1 MAGEQHSDH
10 SRPLVNYN
18 MDDGP
23 PSHEADVR
31 DGHPSTPSP
40 EPQNNGDVSHAHNL
54 GAETFRPIPV
64 PVEGDAVMIAM
75 VNALNQAGSMLHQ
88 QHERIMALEAERQE
102 ARPQPVS
109 RIQQR
114 PEPTKKRGRRS
125 PEPHASR
132 ARAHRDGGR
141 ARTSPRRGHSPDNN
155 ELSPLRSD
163 EEDLHCPLS
172 RAIMEAPLPK
182 GMEKPPNLA
191 VYDGTTDPDDHVDN
205 VNAMLDYRN
214 DITGHLK
221 CRLFSTTLRKG
232 AMAWY
237 KSLAPESITSWRVM
251 RSMFTRHFTASR
263 RHPKTEATLEAI
275 VQKKNETLRSYIER
289 FNQEA
294 VEVDTTEHMKKYLLE
309 RGLLPGSELSRAV
322 GIEPPRTLNE
332 LLHKAQA
339 YIRYE
344 EKQVAHN
351 ARSGRNAGE
360 TEHSKREDTSI
371 SRRNGDRRREER
383 PRELR
388 EGRGPAGRYSEYT
401 LLTAPRERIL
411 AECINSEFKQGRVRF
426 PKPSAPKPHTDKSK
440 YCRFHRSHGHVTED
454 CVHLKDAIEILIQEG
469 HLKQYTRKNE
479 APRHDEPEKKRP
491 RENTPPDNS
500 PYQVALCVSRPEDFC
515 LPEPLPEGKITA
527 LSPWEDFPT
536 TLVISGGG
544 TNGESAALS
553 VKRKFDELLLTA
565 PEQKA
570 TLTKYRGKSNPI
582 SFFLE
587 ELPGGSPNSAIPL
600 LIRAKM
606 ARFDVRRILVDEGSS
621 VDIMYV
627 HLFKTLK
634 LDKTNLAPYVGSD
647 LQGFNGATT
656 RPWGYVELLVTFGE
670 QETAREVK
678 IQFLVVDCPSLY
690 NCIFGR
696 PTLAEL
702 TAVPSTVHLKM
713 KYYTKLGRVVT
724 IHGDI
729 EAARR
734 CYDAAVKGQAVV
746 STKSNCNNKK
756 LKTEDPARGVNAID
770 LDCRIGLDET
780 EEGRFPK
787 ERSLEH
793 PVRPI
798 PDGEFELIPLGDDP
812 ERTVKIGKGL
822 PEETREELVACL
834 KENSDLFAWNA
845 AEMPGLDPE
854 IACHKLA
861 VDRAAKPIAQRRRKQ
876 SPEKAEAAERAVKDL
891 LEANF
896 ISEAQYTTWL
906 SNVVLV
912 KKNNGKWR
920 MCVDYTDLNRA
931 CPKDAFPLP
940 NIDSLVD
947 NSAGFKLLSFMDAYS
962 GYNQIPMSPADK
974 KHTAFMTPTGN
985 YYYNV
990 MPFGLKNAGATYQ
1003 RMMNKVFK
1011 DEIGDML
1018 EVYMDDMIV
1027 KSHEEITHARHL
1039 TKVFEQARQC
1049 KMRFNPEKCTFGVRA
1064 GKFLG
1069 FYLTERGIEA
1079 NPDKCRAFSEFP
1091 TPKTKKSIQ
1100 SLNGVLASLSR
1111 FIAKSAQHALPF
1123 FRLLRKEATFD
1134 WTDECEQALLHL
1146 KKVLSQPPVLSRP
1159 SEKETLYLYLSVATE
1174 AVSAVLI
1181 RETDEGQKPIYFTS
1195 KALQGPE
1202 LRYQQIEKVAL
1213 ALINAARRLRYY
1225 FLAHT
1230 IKVRT
1235 DQPIKQ
1241 LLGRPDMAGR
1251 MLKWSLEL
1259 SEFDI
1264 QYESRKALKAQALA
1278 DFVAEMTHCPT
1289 PAESAHKWTI
1299 FVDGA
1304 SSTSGSG
1311 AGIILENEEGILI
1324 EVSLALAFPTSN
1336 NQAEYEAFLA
1346 GLRLAEDLGAKEV
1359 KISTDS
1365 QLVASQVRGE
1375 YQTKNDNL
1383 LGYLSLVKEKLDRFE
1398 KWEVQHIPREHN
1410 TRADVLSKLASTR
1423 KKGGNKSVI
1432 QEILPRPSIDKLPP
1446 PLEVNAIGDAHCWM
1460 TPIYNYLTRDE
1471 LPADPK
1477 EATTVKRRACSYV
1490 LLEGKL
1496 YRRGFSIPLL
1506 KCVEEEKVPDILG
1519 EIHRGINA
1527 QHLGG
1532 RSLARKALRAGYYWP
1547 TMQNDSKEHVKRC
1560 DKCQRHADMH
1570 LAPPNDLKSLSSP
1583 WPFAWWGMDILGPF
1597 VTGSYQNKYLI
1608 VGVDYFTKW
1617 IEAEALAKI
1626 TAQNILRFFKRNI
1639 LARFGIPQALV
1650 TDNGTQ
1656 FTDGGFQDF
1665 IASLGTTQHFTSV
1678 EHPQTNGQA
1687 EAANRVILRGL
1698 KRRLGEA
1705 KRAWVEELHSVL
1717 WAYRTTPHSTTGET
1731 PFRLTY
1737 GTEAVI
1743 PVEIRTPTRRTEE
1756 PLDEE
1761 MNDETLRAE
1770 LDLVEEIR
1778 SEAALR
1784 ETTLK
1789 QKIALRHDAKVIK
1802 REFQVGTLV
1811 LRRNQKNPREG
1822 KLAANWEGPY
1832 RVRDKTSNGA
1842 YYLENLQGEQLA
1854 RPWNAEKLR
1863 QYYS

>member
-10 SRPLVNYN
+10 GRPLVNYN

-23 PSHEADVR
+23 PSHETDAR

-40 EPQNNGDVSHAHNL
+40 EPQNNGDASHAHNL
-54 GAETFRPIPV
+54 GAETFHPIPV

-114 PEPTKKRGRRS
+114 SEPTKKRGRRS
-125 PEPHASR
+125 PEPHVSR
-132 ARAHRDGGR
+132 ARARRDGGR
-141 ARTSPRRGHSPDNN
+141 AGTSPRRGHGPDNN

-191 VYDGTTDPDDHVDN
+191 VYDGTTDPDDH
-205 VNAMLDYRN
+205 
-214 DITGHLK
+214 
-221 CRLFSTTLRKG
+221 
-232 AMAWY
+232 
-237 KSLAPESITSWRVM
+237 
-251 RSMFTRHFTASR
+251 
-263 RHPKTEATLEAI
+263 
-275 VQKKNETLRSYIER
+275 
-289 FNQEA
+289 EA

-351 ARSGRNAGE
+351 ASSGRNAGE

-371 SRRNGDRRREER
+371 SRRNGDKRREER
-383 PRELR
+383 PREPR

-491 RENTPPDNS
+491 REDTPPDNS
-500 PYQVALCVSRPEDFC
+500 PYQVALCVSRPEDFF

-527 LSPWEDFPT
+527 LSPWENFPT

-553 VKRKFDELLLTA
+553 VK
-565 PEQKA
+565 P
-570 TLTKYRGKSNPI
+570 
-582 SFFLE
+582 
-587 ELPGGSPNSAIPL
+587 
-600 LIRAKM
+600 
-606 ARFDVRRILVDEGSS
+606 
-621 VDIMYV
+621 
-627 HLFKTLK
+627 
-634 LDKTNLAPYVGSD
+634 
-647 LQGFNGATT
+647 
-656 RPWGYVELLVTFGE
+656 
-670 QETAREVK
+670 
-678 IQFLVVDCPSLY
+678 
-690 NCIFGR
+690 
-696 PTLAEL
+696 
-702 TAVPSTVHLKM
+702 
-713 KYYTKLGRVVT
+713 
-724 IHGDI
+724 
-729 EAARR
+729 RR

-861 VDRAAKPIAQRRRKQ
+861 LDRAVKPIAQRRRKQ

-896 ISEAQYTTWL
+896 ISEA
-906 SNVVLV
+906 
-912 KKNNGKWR
+912 
-920 MCVDYTDLNRA
+920 
-931 CPKDAFPLP
+931 
-940 NIDSLVD
+940 
-947 NSAGFKLLSFMDAYS
+947 
-962 GYNQIPMSPADK
+962 
-974 KHTAFMTPTGN
+974 H
-985 YYYNV
+985 
-990 MPFGLKNAGATYQ
+990 
-1003 RMMNKVFK
+1003 
-1011 DEIGDML
+1011 
-1018 EVYMDDMIV
+1018 
-1027 KSHEEITHARHL
+1027 
-1039 TKVFEQARQC
+1039 
-1049 KMRFNPEKCTFGVRA
+1049 
-1064 GKFLG
+1064 
-1069 FYLTERGIEA
+1069 
-1079 NPDKCRAFSEFP
+1079 
-1091 TPKTKKSIQ
+1091 
-1100 SLNGVLASLSR
+1100 
-1111 FIAKSAQHALPF
+1111 
-1123 FRLLRKEATFD
+1123 
-1134 WTDECEQALLHL
+1134 
-1146 KKVLSQPPVLSRP
+1146 
-1159 SEKETLYLYLSVATE
+1159 
-1174 AVSAVLI
+1174 
-1181 RETDEGQKPIYFTS
+1181 
-1195 KALQGPE
+1195 
-1202 LRYQQIEKVAL
+1202 
-1213 ALINAARRLRYY
+1213 
-1225 FLAHT
+1225 
-1230 IKVRT
+1230 
-1235 DQPIKQ
+1235 
-1241 LLGRPDMAGR
+1241 
-1251 MLKWSLEL
+1251 
-1259 SEFDI
+1259 
-1264 QYESRKALKAQALA
+1264 
-1278 DFVAEMTHCPT
+1278 
-1289 PAESAHKWTI
+1289 
-1299 FVDGA
+1299 
-1304 SSTSGSG
+1304 
-1311 AGIILENEEGILI
+1311 
-1324 EVSLALAFPTSN
+1324 
-1336 NQAEYEAFLA
+1336 
-1346 GLRLAEDLGAKEV
+1346 
-1359 KISTDS
+1359 
-1365 QLVASQVRGE
+1365 
-1375 YQTKNDNL
+1375 
-1383 LGYLSLVKEKLDRFE
+1383 
-1398 KWEVQHIPREHN
+1398 
-1410 TRADVLSKLASTR
+1410 
-1423 KKGGNKSVI
+1423 
-1432 QEILPRPSIDKLPP
+1432 IDKLPP

-1547 TMQNDSKEHVKRC
+1547 TMQNDSKEHVKR
-1560 DKCQRHADMH
+1560 
-1570 LAPPNDLKSLSSP
+1570 
-1583 WPFAWWGMDILGPF
+1583 F
-1597 VTGSYQNKYLI
+1597 
-1608 VGVDYFTKW
+1608 
-1617 IEAEALAKI
+1617 
-1626 TAQNILRFFKRNI
+1626 
-1639 LARFGIPQALV
+1639 
-1650 TDNGTQ
+1650 
-1656 FTDGGFQDF
+1656 
-1665 IASLGTTQHFTSV
+1665 
-1678 EHPQTNGQA
+1678 
-1687 EAANRVILRGL
+1687 
-1698 KRRLGEA
+1698 
-1705 KRAWVEELHSVL
+1705 
-1717 WAYRTTPHSTTGET
+1717 
-1731 PFRLTY
+1731 
-1737 GTEAVI
+1737 I
-1743 PVEIRTPTRRTEE
+1743 PVEIRAPTRRTEE

-1802 REFQVGTLV
+1802 REFQVDTLV

>member
-40 EPQNNGDVSHAHNL
+40 EPQNNGDASHAHNL
-54 GAETFRPIPV
+54 GAETFHPIPV

-114 PEPTKKRGRRS
+114 SEPTKKRGRRS
-125 PEPHASR
+125 PEPHANR

-191 VYDGTTDPDDHVDN
+191 VYDGTTDPDDH
-205 VNAMLDYRN
+205 
-214 DITGHLK
+214 
-221 CRLFSTTLRKG
+221 
-232 AMAWY
+232 
-237 KSLAPESITSWRVM
+237 
-251 RSMFTRHFTASR
+251 
-263 RHPKTEATLEAI
+263 
-275 VQKKNETLRSYIER
+275 
-289 FNQEA
+289 EA

-411 AECINSEFKQGRVRF
+411 AECINSEFKQGRVR
-426 PKPSAPKPHTDKSK
+426 APEAVHEEERSSQTRRAREEETPGKHTPRQLSLSSGPLRVTTG
-440 YCRFHRSHGHVTED
+440 RF
-454 CVHLKDAIEILIQEG
+454 L
-469 HLKQYTRKNE
+469 
-479 APRHDEPEKKRP
+479 P
-491 RENTPPDNS
+491 
-500 PYQVALCVSRPEDFC
+500 
-515 LPEPLPEGKITA
+515 PEPLPEGKITA

-606 ARFDVRRILVDEGSS
+606 ARFD
-621 VDIMYV
+621 
-627 HLFKTLK
+627 
-634 LDKTNLAPYVGSD
+634 
-647 LQGFNGATT
+647 
-656 RPWGYVELLVTFGE
+656 
-670 QETAREVK
+670 
-678 IQFLVVDCPSLY
+678 
-690 NCIFGR
+690 
-696 PTLAEL
+696 
-702 TAVPSTVHLKM
+702 M

-770 LDCRIGLDET
+770 LDCRVGLDET

-812 ERTVKIGKGL
+812 ERTVKI
-822 PEETREELVACL
+822 
-834 KENSDLFAWNA
+834 
-845 AEMPGLDPE
+845 
-854 IACHKLA
+854 
-861 VDRAAKPIAQRRRKQ
+861 
-876 SPEKAEAAERAVKDL
+876 
-891 LEANF
+891 
-896 ISEAQYTTWL
+896 
-906 SNVVLV
+906 
-912 KKNNGKWR
+912 
-920 MCVDYTDLNRA
+920 
-931 CPKDAFPLP
+931 
-940 NIDSLVD
+940 
-947 NSAGFKLLSFMDAYS
+947 
-962 GYNQIPMSPADK
+962 
-974 KHTAFMTPTGN
+974 
-985 YYYNV
+985 
-990 MPFGLKNAGATYQ
+990 
-1003 RMMNKVFK
+1003 
-1011 DEIGDML
+1011 
-1018 EVYMDDMIV
+1018 
-1027 KSHEEITHARHL
+1027 
-1039 TKVFEQARQC
+1039 
-1049 KMRFNPEKCTFGVRA
+1049 
-1064 GKFLG
+1064 
-1069 FYLTERGIEA
+1069 
-1079 NPDKCRAFSEFP
+1079 
-1091 TPKTKKSIQ
+1091 
-1100 SLNGVLASLSR
+1100 
-1111 FIAKSAQHALPF
+1111 
-1123 FRLLRKEATFD
+1123 
-1134 WTDECEQALLHL
+1134 
-1146 KKVLSQPPVLSRP
+1146 
-1159 SEKETLYLYLSVATE
+1159 
-1174 AVSAVLI
+1174 
-1181 RETDEGQKPIYFTS
+1181 
-1195 KALQGPE
+1195 
-1202 LRYQQIEKVAL
+1202 
-1213 ALINAARRLRYY
+1213 
-1225 FLAHT
+1225 
-1230 IKVRT
+1230 
-1235 DQPIKQ
+1235 
-1241 LLGRPDMAGR
+1241 
-1251 MLKWSLEL
+1251 
-1259 SEFDI
+1259 
-1264 QYESRKALKAQALA
+1264 
-1278 DFVAEMTHCPT
+1278 
-1289 PAESAHKWTI
+1289 
-1299 FVDGA
+1299 
-1304 SSTSGSG
+1304 
-1311 AGIILENEEGILI
+1311 
-1324 EVSLALAFPTSN
+1324 
-1336 NQAEYEAFLA
+1336 
-1346 GLRLAEDLGAKEV
+1346 
-1359 KISTDS
+1359 
-1365 QLVASQVRGE
+1365 
-1375 YQTKNDNL
+1375 
-1383 LGYLSLVKEKLDRFE
+1383 
-1398 KWEVQHIPREHN
+1398 
-1410 TRADVLSKLASTR
+1410 
-1423 KKGGNKSVI
+1423 
-1432 QEILPRPSIDKLPP
+1432 
-1446 PLEVNAIGDAHCWM
+1446 
-1460 TPIYNYLTRDE
+1460 
-1471 LPADPK
+1471 
-1477 EATTVKRRACSYV
+1477 
-1490 LLEGKL
+1490 
-1496 YRRGFSIPLL
+1496 
-1506 KCVEEEKVPDILG
+1506 
-1519 EIHRGINA
+1519 
-1527 QHLGG
+1527 
-1532 RSLARKALRAGYYWP
+1532 
-1547 TMQNDSKEHVKRC
+1547 
-1560 DKCQRHADMH
+1560 
-1570 LAPPNDLKSLSSP
+1570 
-1583 WPFAWWGMDILGPF
+1583 
-1597 VTGSYQNKYLI
+1597 
-1608 VGVDYFTKW
+1608 
-1617 IEAEALAKI
+1617 
-1626 TAQNILRFFKRNI
+1626 
-1639 LARFGIPQALV
+1639 
-1650 TDNGTQ
+1650 
-1656 FTDGGFQDF
+1656 
-1665 IASLGTTQHFTSV
+1665 
-1678 EHPQTNGQA
+1678 
-1687 EAANRVILRGL
+1687 
-1698 KRRLGEA
+1698 
-1705 KRAWVEELHSVL
+1705 
-1717 WAYRTTPHSTTGET
+1717 
-1731 PFRLTY
+1731 
-1737 GTEAVI
+1737 VI

>member
-10 SRPLVNYN
+10 SRPLDNYN

-23 PSHEADVR
+23 PSHETGAR

-40 EPQNNGDVSHAHNL
+40 EPQNNGDASHAHNL
-54 GAETFRPIPV
+54 GAETFHPIPV
-64 PVEGDAVMIAM
+64 PVEGDAVMVAM

-114 PEPTKKRGRRS
+114 SEPTKKRGRRS
-125 PEPHASR
+125 PEPHVSR
-132 ARAHRDGGR
+132 ARARRDGGR
-141 ARTSPRRGHSPDNN
+141 AGTSPRRGHSPDNN

-371 SRRNGDRRREER
+371 SRRNGDKRREER

-491 RENTPPDNS
+491 REDAPPDNS
-500 PYQVALCVSRPEDFC
+500 PYQVALCVSRPEDFF

-527 LSPWEDFPT
+527 LSPWENFPA

-553 VKRKFDELLLTA
+553 VKCKFDELLLTA

-587 ELPGGSPNSAIPL
+587 ELPGGSPNSGIPL

-606 ARFDVRRILVDEGSS
+606 AQFDVRRILVDQGSS

-746 STKSNCNNKK
+746 STKSNCDNKK

-861 VDRAAKPIAQRRRKQ
+861 LDRAAKPIAQRRRKQ

-940 NIDSLVD
+940 NIDLLVD

-1039 TKVFEQARQC
+1039 AKVFEQARQC

-1213 ALINAARRLRYY
+1213 ALINTARRLRYY

-1289 PAESAHKWTI
+1289 PVESAHKWTI

-1324 EVSLALAFPTSN
+1324 E
-1336 NQAEYEAFLA
+1336 
-1346 GLRLAEDLGAKEV
+1346 
-1359 KISTDS
+1359 
-1365 QLVASQVRGE
+1365 
-1375 YQTKNDNL
+1375 
-1383 LGYLSLVKEKLDRFE
+1383 
-1398 KWEVQHIPREHN
+1398 
-1410 TRADVLSKLASTR
+1410 
-1423 KKGGNKSVI
+1423 
-1432 QEILPRPSIDKLPP
+1432 
-1446 PLEVNAIGDAHCWM
+1446 
-1460 TPIYNYLTRDE
+1460 
-1471 LPADPK
+1471 
-1477 EATTVKRRACSYV
+1477 
-1490 LLEGKL
+1490 
-1496 YRRGFSIPLL
+1496 
-1506 KCVEEEKVPDILG
+1506 
-1519 EIHRGINA
+1519 
-1527 QHLGG
+1527 
-1532 RSLARKALRAGYYWP
+1532 
-1547 TMQNDSKEHVKRC
+1547 
-1560 DKCQRHADMH
+1560 
-1570 LAPPNDLKSLSSP
+1570 
-1583 WPFAWWGMDILGPF
+1583 
-1597 VTGSYQNKYLI
+1597 
-1608 VGVDYFTKW
+1608 
-1617 IEAEALAKI
+1617 
-1626 TAQNILRFFKRNI
+1626 
-1639 LARFGIPQALV
+1639 ALV

-1665 IASLGTTQHFTSV
+1665 VASLGTTQHFTSV

-1705 KRAWVEELHSVL
+1705 KRAWVKELHSVL

>member
-40 EPQNNGDVSHAHNL
+40 EPQNNGDASHAHNL
-54 GAETFRPIPV
+54 GAETFHPIPV

-114 PEPTKKRGRRS
+114 SEPTKKRGRRS
-125 PEPHASR
+125 PEPYASR
-132 ARAHRDGGR
+132 ARARRDGGR

-191 VYDGTTDPDDHVDN
+191 VYDGTTDPDDH
-205 VNAMLDYRN
+205 
-214 DITGHLK
+214 
-221 CRLFSTTLRKG
+221 
-232 AMAWY
+232 
-237 KSLAPESITSWRVM
+237 
-251 RSMFTRHFTASR
+251 
-263 RHPKTEATLEAI
+263 
-275 VQKKNETLRSYIER
+275 
-289 FNQEA
+289 EA

-371 SRRNGDRRREER
+371 SRRNGDKRREER

-500 PYQVALCVSRPEDFC
+500 PYQVALCVSRPEDFF

-606 ARFDVRRILVDEGSS
+606 ARFD
-621 VDIMYV
+621 
-627 HLFKTLK
+627 
-634 LDKTNLAPYVGSD
+634 
-647 LQGFNGATT
+647 
-656 RPWGYVELLVTFGE
+656 
-670 QETAREVK
+670 
-678 IQFLVVDCPSLY
+678 
-690 NCIFGR
+690 
-696 PTLAEL
+696 
-702 TAVPSTVHLKM
+702 M

-812 ERTVKIGKGL
+812 ERTVKI
-822 PEETREELVACL
+822 
-834 KENSDLFAWNA
+834 
-845 AEMPGLDPE
+845 
-854 IACHKLA
+854 
-861 VDRAAKPIAQRRRKQ
+861 
-876 SPEKAEAAERAVKDL
+876 
-891 LEANF
+891 
-896 ISEAQYTTWL
+896 
-906 SNVVLV
+906 
-912 KKNNGKWR
+912 
-920 MCVDYTDLNRA
+920 
-931 CPKDAFPLP
+931 
-940 NIDSLVD
+940 
-947 NSAGFKLLSFMDAYS
+947 
-962 GYNQIPMSPADK
+962 
-974 KHTAFMTPTGN
+974 
-985 YYYNV
+985 
-990 MPFGLKNAGATYQ
+990 
-1003 RMMNKVFK
+1003 
-1011 DEIGDML
+1011 
-1018 EVYMDDMIV
+1018 
-1027 KSHEEITHARHL
+1027 
-1039 TKVFEQARQC
+1039 
-1049 KMRFNPEKCTFGVRA
+1049 
-1064 GKFLG
+1064 
-1069 FYLTERGIEA
+1069 
-1079 NPDKCRAFSEFP
+1079 
-1091 TPKTKKSIQ
+1091 
-1100 SLNGVLASLSR
+1100 
-1111 FIAKSAQHALPF
+1111 
-1123 FRLLRKEATFD
+1123 
-1134 WTDECEQALLHL
+1134 
-1146 KKVLSQPPVLSRP
+1146 
-1159 SEKETLYLYLSVATE
+1159 
-1174 AVSAVLI
+1174 
-1181 RETDEGQKPIYFTS
+1181 
-1195 KALQGPE
+1195 
-1202 LRYQQIEKVAL
+1202 
-1213 ALINAARRLRYY
+1213 
-1225 FLAHT
+1225 
-1230 IKVRT
+1230 
-1235 DQPIKQ
+1235 
-1241 LLGRPDMAGR
+1241 
-1251 MLKWSLEL
+1251 
-1259 SEFDI
+1259 
-1264 QYESRKALKAQALA
+1264 
-1278 DFVAEMTHCPT
+1278 
-1289 PAESAHKWTI
+1289 
-1299 FVDGA
+1299 
-1304 SSTSGSG
+1304 
-1311 AGIILENEEGILI
+1311 
-1324 EVSLALAFPTSN
+1324 
-1336 NQAEYEAFLA
+1336 
-1346 GLRLAEDLGAKEV
+1346 
-1359 KISTDS
+1359 
-1365 QLVASQVRGE
+1365 
-1375 YQTKNDNL
+1375 
-1383 LGYLSLVKEKLDRFE
+1383 
-1398 KWEVQHIPREHN
+1398 
-1410 TRADVLSKLASTR
+1410 
-1423 KKGGNKSVI
+1423 
-1432 QEILPRPSIDKLPP
+1432 
-1446 PLEVNAIGDAHCWM
+1446 
-1460 TPIYNYLTRDE
+1460 
-1471 LPADPK
+1471 
-1477 EATTVKRRACSYV
+1477 
-1490 LLEGKL
+1490 
-1496 YRRGFSIPLL
+1496 
-1506 KCVEEEKVPDILG
+1506 
-1519 EIHRGINA
+1519 
-1527 QHLGG
+1527 
-1532 RSLARKALRAGYYWP
+1532 
-1547 TMQNDSKEHVKRC
+1547 
-1560 DKCQRHADMH
+1560 
-1570 LAPPNDLKSLSSP
+1570 
-1583 WPFAWWGMDILGPF
+1583 
-1597 VTGSYQNKYLI
+1597 
-1608 VGVDYFTKW
+1608 
-1617 IEAEALAKI
+1617 
-1626 TAQNILRFFKRNI
+1626 
-1639 LARFGIPQALV
+1639 
-1650 TDNGTQ
+1650 
-1656 FTDGGFQDF
+1656 
-1665 IASLGTTQHFTSV
+1665 
-1678 EHPQTNGQA
+1678 
-1687 EAANRVILRGL
+1687 
-1698 KRRLGEA
+1698 
-1705 KRAWVEELHSVL
+1705 
-1717 WAYRTTPHSTTGET
+1717 
-1731 PFRLTY
+1731 
-1737 GTEAVI
+1737 VI

-1770 LDLVEEIR
+1770 LDLVDEIR

-1832 RVRDKTSNGA
+1832 RKNLDNITAKYATGRRGRYGHALRPQNPREEPRDPGTIRGHITNTTLPDGWDLDQDPTSK
-1842 YYLENLQGEQLA
+1842 YQDWQGTQLA
-1854 RPWNAEKLR
+1854 MGGPKPRDQGSNNGPGLRYPRAQSPTLRRFPKPRRLTKSSRVRIHANKYQTQTSTMNGNENIHTLETIKAAEAKYARRPYYNARRPKYIR
-1863 QYYS
+1863 HAGHDKKNI

>member
-10 SRPLVNYN
+10 NRPLVNYN

-23 PSHEADVR
+23 PSHETDAR

-40 EPQNNGDVSHAHNL
+40 EPQNNGDASHAHNL
-54 GAETFRPIPV
+54 GAETFHPIPV

-114 PEPTKKRGRRS
+114 SEPTKKRGRRS
-125 PEPHASR
+125 PEPHVSR
-132 ARAHRDGGR
+132 ARARRDGGR
-141 ARTSPRRGHSPDNN
+141 AGTSPRRGHSPDNN

-191 VYDGTTDPDDHVDN
+191 VYDGTTDPDDH
-205 VNAMLDYRN
+205 
-214 DITGHLK
+214 
-221 CRLFSTTLRKG
+221 
-232 AMAWY
+232 
-237 KSLAPESITSWRVM
+237 
-251 RSMFTRHFTASR
+251 
-263 RHPKTEATLEAI
+263 
-275 VQKKNETLRSYIER
+275 
-289 FNQEA
+289 EA

-371 SRRNGDRRREER
+371 PRRNGDKRREER

-491 RENTPPDNS
+491 REDTPPDNS
-500 PYQVALCVSRPEDFC
+500 PYQVALCVSRPEDFF

-527 LSPWEDFPT
+527 LSPWENFPT

-553 VKRKFDELLLTA
+553 VK
-565 PEQKA
+565 P
-570 TLTKYRGKSNPI
+570 
-582 SFFLE
+582 
-587 ELPGGSPNSAIPL
+587 
-600 LIRAKM
+600 
-606 ARFDVRRILVDEGSS
+606 
-621 VDIMYV
+621 
-627 HLFKTLK
+627 
-634 LDKTNLAPYVGSD
+634 
-647 LQGFNGATT
+647 
-656 RPWGYVELLVTFGE
+656 
-670 QETAREVK
+670 
-678 IQFLVVDCPSLY
+678 
-690 NCIFGR
+690 
-696 PTLAEL
+696 
-702 TAVPSTVHLKM
+702 
-713 KYYTKLGRVVT
+713 
-724 IHGDI
+724 
-729 EAARR
+729 RR

-861 VDRAAKPIAQRRRKQ
+861 LDRAAKPIAQRRRKQ

-896 ISEAQYTTWL
+896 ISEA
-906 SNVVLV
+906 
-912 KKNNGKWR
+912 
-920 MCVDYTDLNRA
+920 
-931 CPKDAFPLP
+931 
-940 NIDSLVD
+940 
-947 NSAGFKLLSFMDAYS
+947 
-962 GYNQIPMSPADK
+962 
-974 KHTAFMTPTGN
+974 H
-985 YYYNV
+985 
-990 MPFGLKNAGATYQ
+990 
-1003 RMMNKVFK
+1003 
-1011 DEIGDML
+1011 
-1018 EVYMDDMIV
+1018 
-1027 KSHEEITHARHL
+1027 
-1039 TKVFEQARQC
+1039 
-1049 KMRFNPEKCTFGVRA
+1049 
-1064 GKFLG
+1064 
-1069 FYLTERGIEA
+1069 
-1079 NPDKCRAFSEFP
+1079 
-1091 TPKTKKSIQ
+1091 
-1100 SLNGVLASLSR
+1100 
-1111 FIAKSAQHALPF
+1111 
-1123 FRLLRKEATFD
+1123 
-1134 WTDECEQALLHL
+1134 
-1146 KKVLSQPPVLSRP
+1146 
-1159 SEKETLYLYLSVATE
+1159 
-1174 AVSAVLI
+1174 
-1181 RETDEGQKPIYFTS
+1181 
-1195 KALQGPE
+1195 
-1202 LRYQQIEKVAL
+1202 
-1213 ALINAARRLRYY
+1213 
-1225 FLAHT
+1225 
-1230 IKVRT
+1230 
-1235 DQPIKQ
+1235 
-1241 LLGRPDMAGR
+1241 
-1251 MLKWSLEL
+1251 
-1259 SEFDI
+1259 
-1264 QYESRKALKAQALA
+1264 
-1278 DFVAEMTHCPT
+1278 
-1289 PAESAHKWTI
+1289 
-1299 FVDGA
+1299 
-1304 SSTSGSG
+1304 
-1311 AGIILENEEGILI
+1311 
-1324 EVSLALAFPTSN
+1324 
-1336 NQAEYEAFLA
+1336 
-1346 GLRLAEDLGAKEV
+1346 
-1359 KISTDS
+1359 
-1365 QLVASQVRGE
+1365 
-1375 YQTKNDNL
+1375 
-1383 LGYLSLVKEKLDRFE
+1383 
-1398 KWEVQHIPREHN
+1398 
-1410 TRADVLSKLASTR
+1410 
-1423 KKGGNKSVI
+1423 
-1432 QEILPRPSIDKLPP
+1432 IDKLPP
-1446 PLEVNAIGDAHCWM
+1446 PLEVNAIGDARCWM

-1506 KCVEEEKVPDILG
+1506 KCVEEEKVPDILE

-1547 TMQNDSKEHVKRC
+1547 TMQNDSKEHVKR
-1560 DKCQRHADMH
+1560 
-1570 LAPPNDLKSLSSP
+1570 
-1583 WPFAWWGMDILGPF
+1583 F
-1597 VTGSYQNKYLI
+1597 
-1608 VGVDYFTKW
+1608 
-1617 IEAEALAKI
+1617 
-1626 TAQNILRFFKRNI
+1626 
-1639 LARFGIPQALV
+1639 
-1650 TDNGTQ
+1650 
-1656 FTDGGFQDF
+1656 
-1665 IASLGTTQHFTSV
+1665 
-1678 EHPQTNGQA
+1678 
-1687 EAANRVILRGL
+1687 
-1698 KRRLGEA
+1698 
-1705 KRAWVEELHSVL
+1705 
-1717 WAYRTTPHSTTGET
+1717 
-1731 PFRLTY
+1731 
-1737 GTEAVI
+1737 I
-1743 PVEIRTPTRRTEE
+1743 PVEIRAPTRRTEE

-1789 QKIALRHDAKVIK
+1789 QKIALRHDAKVMK

>member
-40 EPQNNGDVSHAHNL
+40 EPQNNGDVPHAHNL
-54 GAETFRPIPV
+54 GAETFHPIPV

-440 YCRFHRSHGHVTED
+440 APEAVHEEERSS
-454 CVHLKDAIEILIQEG
+454 Q
-469 HLKQYTRKNE
+469 TRRARE
-479 APRHDEPEKKRP
+479 EETP
-491 RENTPPDNS
+491 ENTPPDNS
-500 PYQVALCVSRPEDFC
+500 PYQVALCVSRPEDFFP
-515 LPEPLPEGKITA
+515 PEPLPEGKITA

-756 LKTEDPARGVNAID
+756 LKTEDPVRGVNAID

-780 EEGRFPK
+780 GEGRFPK

-1027 KSHEEITHARHL
+1027 KSHEEVTHARHL

-1213 ALINAARRLRYY
+1213 ALINTARRLRYY

-1346 GLRLAEDLGAKEV
+1346 GLRLADDLGAKEV

-1477 EATTVKRRACSYV
+1477 EAAIVKRRACSYV

-1547 TMQNDSKEHVKRC
+1547 TMQNDSKEHVKR
-1560 DKCQRHADMH
+1560 
-1570 LAPPNDLKSLSSP
+1570 
-1583 WPFAWWGMDILGPF
+1583 
-1597 VTGSYQNKYLI
+1597 Y
-1608 VGVDYFTKW
+1608 
-1617 IEAEALAKI
+1617 
-1626 TAQNILRFFKRNI
+1626 
-1639 LARFGIPQALV
+1639 
-1650 TDNGTQ
+1650 NGTQ

>member
-40 EPQNNGDVSHAHNL
+40 EPQNNGDVPHAHNL
-54 GAETFRPIPV
+54 GAETFHPIPV

-191 VYDGTTDPDDHVDN
+191 VYDGTTDPDDH
-205 VNAMLDYRN
+205 
-214 DITGHLK
+214 
-221 CRLFSTTLRKG
+221 
-232 AMAWY
+232 
-237 KSLAPESITSWRVM
+237 
-251 RSMFTRHFTASR
+251 
-263 RHPKTEATLEAI
+263 
-275 VQKKNETLRSYIER
+275 
-289 FNQEA
+289 EA

-411 AECINSEFKQGRVRF
+411 AECINSEFKQGRVR
-426 PKPSAPKPHTDKSK
+426 APEAVHEEE
-440 YCRFHRSHGHVTED
+440 RSS
-454 CVHLKDAIEILIQEG
+454 Q
-469 HLKQYTRKNE
+469 TRRARE
-479 APRHDEPEKKRP
+479 EETP
-491 RENTPPDNS
+491 ENTPPDNS
-500 PYQVALCVSRPEDFC
+500 PYQVALCVSRPEDFFP
-515 LPEPLPEGKITA
+515 PEPLPEGKITA

-606 ARFDVRRILVDEGSS
+606 ARFD
-621 VDIMYV
+621 
-627 HLFKTLK
+627 
-634 LDKTNLAPYVGSD
+634 
-647 LQGFNGATT
+647 
-656 RPWGYVELLVTFGE
+656 
-670 QETAREVK
+670 
-678 IQFLVVDCPSLY
+678 
-690 NCIFGR
+690 
-696 PTLAEL
+696 
-702 TAVPSTVHLKM
+702 M

-756 LKTEDPARGVNAID
+756 LKTEDPVRGVNAID

-780 EEGRFPK
+780 GEGRFPK

-812 ERTVKIGKGL
+812 ERTVKI
-822 PEETREELVACL
+822 
-834 KENSDLFAWNA
+834 
-845 AEMPGLDPE
+845 
-854 IACHKLA
+854 
-861 VDRAAKPIAQRRRKQ
+861 
-876 SPEKAEAAERAVKDL
+876 
-891 LEANF
+891 
-896 ISEAQYTTWL
+896 
-906 SNVVLV
+906 
-912 KKNNGKWR
+912 
-920 MCVDYTDLNRA
+920 
-931 CPKDAFPLP
+931 
-940 NIDSLVD
+940 
-947 NSAGFKLLSFMDAYS
+947 
-962 GYNQIPMSPADK
+962 
-974 KHTAFMTPTGN
+974 
-985 YYYNV
+985 
-990 MPFGLKNAGATYQ
+990 
-1003 RMMNKVFK
+1003 
-1011 DEIGDML
+1011 
-1018 EVYMDDMIV
+1018 
-1027 KSHEEITHARHL
+1027 
-1039 TKVFEQARQC
+1039 
-1049 KMRFNPEKCTFGVRA
+1049 
-1064 GKFLG
+1064 
-1069 FYLTERGIEA
+1069 
-1079 NPDKCRAFSEFP
+1079 
-1091 TPKTKKSIQ
+1091 
-1100 SLNGVLASLSR
+1100 
-1111 FIAKSAQHALPF
+1111 
-1123 FRLLRKEATFD
+1123 
-1134 WTDECEQALLHL
+1134 
-1146 KKVLSQPPVLSRP
+1146 
-1159 SEKETLYLYLSVATE
+1159 
-1174 AVSAVLI
+1174 
-1181 RETDEGQKPIYFTS
+1181 
-1195 KALQGPE
+1195 
-1202 LRYQQIEKVAL
+1202 
-1213 ALINAARRLRYY
+1213 
-1225 FLAHT
+1225 
-1230 IKVRT
+1230 
-1235 DQPIKQ
+1235 
-1241 LLGRPDMAGR
+1241 
-1251 MLKWSLEL
+1251 
-1259 SEFDI
+1259 
-1264 QYESRKALKAQALA
+1264 
-1278 DFVAEMTHCPT
+1278 
-1289 PAESAHKWTI
+1289 
-1299 FVDGA
+1299 
-1304 SSTSGSG
+1304 
-1311 AGIILENEEGILI
+1311 
-1324 EVSLALAFPTSN
+1324 
-1336 NQAEYEAFLA
+1336 
-1346 GLRLAEDLGAKEV
+1346 
-1359 KISTDS
+1359 
-1365 QLVASQVRGE
+1365 
-1375 YQTKNDNL
+1375 
-1383 LGYLSLVKEKLDRFE
+1383 
-1398 KWEVQHIPREHN
+1398 
-1410 TRADVLSKLASTR
+1410 
-1423 KKGGNKSVI
+1423 
-1432 QEILPRPSIDKLPP
+1432 
-1446 PLEVNAIGDAHCWM
+1446 
-1460 TPIYNYLTRDE
+1460 
-1471 LPADPK
+1471 
-1477 EATTVKRRACSYV
+1477 
-1490 LLEGKL
+1490 
-1496 YRRGFSIPLL
+1496 
-1506 KCVEEEKVPDILG
+1506 
-1519 EIHRGINA
+1519 
-1527 QHLGG
+1527 
-1532 RSLARKALRAGYYWP
+1532 
-1547 TMQNDSKEHVKRC
+1547 
-1560 DKCQRHADMH
+1560 
-1570 LAPPNDLKSLSSP
+1570 
-1583 WPFAWWGMDILGPF
+1583 
-1597 VTGSYQNKYLI
+1597 
-1608 VGVDYFTKW
+1608 
-1617 IEAEALAKI
+1617 
-1626 TAQNILRFFKRNI
+1626 
-1639 LARFGIPQALV
+1639 
-1650 TDNGTQ
+1650 
-1656 FTDGGFQDF
+1656 
-1665 IASLGTTQHFTSV
+1665 
-1678 EHPQTNGQA
+1678 
-1687 EAANRVILRGL
+1687 
-1698 KRRLGEA
+1698 
-1705 KRAWVEELHSVL
+1705 
-1717 WAYRTTPHSTTGET
+1717 
-1731 PFRLTY
+1731 
-1737 GTEAVI
+1737 VI

>member
-23 PSHEADVR
+23 PSHETDAR

-40 EPQNNGDVSHAHNL
+40 EPQNNGDASHAHNL
-54 GAETFRPIPV
+54 GAETFHPIPV

-114 PEPTKKRGRRS
+114 SEPTKKRGRRS
-125 PEPHASR
+125 PEPHVSR
-132 ARAHRDGGR
+132 ARARRDGGR
-141 ARTSPRRGHSPDNN
+141 AGTSPRRGHSPDNN

-191 VYDGTTDPDDHVDN
+191 VYDGTTDPDDH
-205 VNAMLDYRN
+205 
-214 DITGHLK
+214 
-221 CRLFSTTLRKG
+221 
-232 AMAWY
+232 
-237 KSLAPESITSWRVM
+237 
-251 RSMFTRHFTASR
+251 
-263 RHPKTEATLEAI
+263 
-275 VQKKNETLRSYIER
+275 
-289 FNQEA
+289 EA

-309 RGLLPGSELSRAV
+309 RGLLPSSELSRAV

-371 SRRNGDRRREER
+371 SRRNGDKRRGER
-383 PRELR
+383 PRELQ

-491 RENTPPDNS
+491 REDTPPDNS
-500 PYQVALCVSRPEDFC
+500 PYQVALCVSRPEDFF

-527 LSPWEDFPT
+527 LSPWENFPT

-553 VKRKFDELLLTA
+553 VK
-565 PEQKA
+565 P
-570 TLTKYRGKSNPI
+570 
-582 SFFLE
+582 
-587 ELPGGSPNSAIPL
+587 
-600 LIRAKM
+600 
-606 ARFDVRRILVDEGSS
+606 
-621 VDIMYV
+621 
-627 HLFKTLK
+627 
-634 LDKTNLAPYVGSD
+634 
-647 LQGFNGATT
+647 
-656 RPWGYVELLVTFGE
+656 
-670 QETAREVK
+670 
-678 IQFLVVDCPSLY
+678 
-690 NCIFGR
+690 
-696 PTLAEL
+696 
-702 TAVPSTVHLKM
+702 
-713 KYYTKLGRVVT
+713 
-724 IHGDI
+724 
-729 EAARR
+729 RR
-734 CYDAAVKGQAVV
+734 CYDAAVKGQAVI

-861 VDRAAKPIAQRRRKQ
+861 LDRAAKPIAQRRRKQ

-896 ISEAQYTTWL
+896 ISEA
-906 SNVVLV
+906 
-912 KKNNGKWR
+912 
-920 MCVDYTDLNRA
+920 
-931 CPKDAFPLP
+931 
-940 NIDSLVD
+940 
-947 NSAGFKLLSFMDAYS
+947 
-962 GYNQIPMSPADK
+962 
-974 KHTAFMTPTGN
+974 H
-985 YYYNV
+985 
-990 MPFGLKNAGATYQ
+990 
-1003 RMMNKVFK
+1003 
-1011 DEIGDML
+1011 
-1018 EVYMDDMIV
+1018 
-1027 KSHEEITHARHL
+1027 
-1039 TKVFEQARQC
+1039 
-1049 KMRFNPEKCTFGVRA
+1049 
-1064 GKFLG
+1064 
-1069 FYLTERGIEA
+1069 
-1079 NPDKCRAFSEFP
+1079 
-1091 TPKTKKSIQ
+1091 
-1100 SLNGVLASLSR
+1100 
-1111 FIAKSAQHALPF
+1111 
-1123 FRLLRKEATFD
+1123 
-1134 WTDECEQALLHL
+1134 
-1146 KKVLSQPPVLSRP
+1146 
-1159 SEKETLYLYLSVATE
+1159 
-1174 AVSAVLI
+1174 
-1181 RETDEGQKPIYFTS
+1181 
-1195 KALQGPE
+1195 
-1202 LRYQQIEKVAL
+1202 
-1213 ALINAARRLRYY
+1213 
-1225 FLAHT
+1225 
-1230 IKVRT
+1230 
-1235 DQPIKQ
+1235 
-1241 LLGRPDMAGR
+1241 
-1251 MLKWSLEL
+1251 
-1259 SEFDI
+1259 
-1264 QYESRKALKAQALA
+1264 
-1278 DFVAEMTHCPT
+1278 
-1289 PAESAHKWTI
+1289 
-1299 FVDGA
+1299 
-1304 SSTSGSG
+1304 
-1311 AGIILENEEGILI
+1311 
-1324 EVSLALAFPTSN
+1324 
-1336 NQAEYEAFLA
+1336 
-1346 GLRLAEDLGAKEV
+1346 
-1359 KISTDS
+1359 
-1365 QLVASQVRGE
+1365 
-1375 YQTKNDNL
+1375 
-1383 LGYLSLVKEKLDRFE
+1383 
-1398 KWEVQHIPREHN
+1398 
-1410 TRADVLSKLASTR
+1410 
-1423 KKGGNKSVI
+1423 
-1432 QEILPRPSIDKLPP
+1432 IDKLPP
-1446 PLEVNAIGDAHCWM
+1446 PLEVNAIGDTHCWM

-1547 TMQNDSKEHVKRC
+1547 TMQNDSKEHVK
-1560 DKCQRHADMH
+1560 
-1570 LAPPNDLKSLSSP
+1570 
-1583 WPFAWWGMDILGPF
+1583 
-1597 VTGSYQNKYLI
+1597 
-1608 VGVDYFTKW
+1608 
-1617 IEAEALAKI
+1617 
-1626 TAQNILRFFKRNI
+1626 
-1639 LARFGIPQALV
+1639 
-1650 TDNGTQ
+1650 
-1656 FTDGGFQDF
+1656 
-1665 IASLGTTQHFTSV
+1665 
-1678 EHPQTNGQA
+1678 
-1687 EAANRVILRGL
+1687 
-1698 KRRLGEA
+1698 
-1705 KRAWVEELHSVL
+1705 
-1717 WAYRTTPHSTTGET
+1717 
-1731 PFRLTY
+1731 
-1737 GTEAVI
+1737 
-1743 PVEIRTPTRRTEE
+1743 RTEE

>member
-10 SRPLVNYN
+10 SRPLVDHN
-18 MDDGP
+18 MNDGP
-23 PSHEADVR
+23 PSHETDAR

-40 EPQNNGDVSHAHNL
+40 EPQNNGDASHARNL
-54 GAETFRPIPV
+54 GAETFHPIPV

-75 VNALNQAGSMLHQ
+75 VHALNQAGSMLHQ
-88 QHERIMALEAERQE
+88 QHERIMALEAERRE

-109 RIQQR
+109 RMQQR
-114 PEPTKKRGRRS
+114 SEPTKKRGRRS
-125 PEPHASR
+125 PEPHVSR
-132 ARAHRDGGR
+132 ARARRDGGR
-141 ARTSPRRGHSPDNN
+141 AGTSPRRGRSPDNN

-360 TEHSKREDTSI
+360 TDHSKREDASI
-371 SRRNGDRRREER
+371 SRRNGDKRREER

-491 RENTPPDNS
+491 REDTPPDNS
-500 PYQVALCVSRPEDFC
+500 PYPVALCVSRPEDFF
-515 LPEPLPEGKITA
+515 LPEPLPEGRITA
-527 LSPWEDFPT
+527 LSPWENFPT

-587 ELPGGSPNSAIPL
+587 ELPGGSPNSGIPL

-606 ARFDVRRILVDEGSS
+606 AQFDVRRILVDQGSS

-724 IHGDI
+724 VHGDI

-787 ERSLEH
+787 EPSLEH

-812 ERTVKIGKGL
+812 EKTVKIGKGL

-861 VDRAAKPIAQRRRKQ
+861 LDQAAKPIAQRRRKQ

-1027 KSHEEITHARHL
+1027 KSHEEIAHARHL
-1039 TKVFEQARQC
+1039 AKVFEQARQC

-1213 ALINAARRLRYY
+1213 ALVNTARRLRYY

-1375 YQTKNDNL
+1375 YRAKNDNL
-1383 LGYLSLVKEKLDRFE
+1383 LEYLSLVKEKLDRFE

-1477 EATTVKRRACSYV
+1477 EATTVKRRACS
-1490 LLEGKL
+1490 
-1496 YRRGFSIPLL
+1496 
-1506 KCVEEEKVPDILG
+1506 
-1519 EIHRGINA
+1519 
-1527 QHLGG
+1527 
-1532 RSLARKALRAGYYWP
+1532 
-1547 TMQNDSKEHVKRC
+1547 
-1560 DKCQRHADMH
+1560 
-1570 LAPPNDLKSLSSP
+1570 
-1583 WPFAWWGMDILGPF
+1583 
-1597 VTGSYQNKYLI
+1597 
-1608 VGVDYFTKW
+1608 
-1617 IEAEALAKI
+1617 
-1626 TAQNILRFFKRNI
+1626 
-1639 LARFGIPQALV
+1639 
-1650 TDNGTQ
+1650 
-1656 FTDGGFQDF
+1656 
-1665 IASLGTTQHFTSV
+1665 
-1678 EHPQTNGQA
+1678 
-1687 EAANRVILRGL
+1687 
-1698 KRRLGEA
+1698 LGEA

-1743 PVEIRTPTRRTEE
+1743 PVEIRAPTRRTEE

>member
-23 PSHEADVR
+23 PSHEADGR

-40 EPQNNGDVSHAHNL
+40 EPQNNGDASHAHNL
-54 GAETFRPIPV
+54 GAETFHPIPV

-114 PEPTKKRGRRS
+114 SEPTKKRGRRS

-132 ARAHRDGGR
+132 ARARRDGGR
-141 ARTSPRRGHSPDNN
+141 ARTSPRRGHSPDND

-163 EEDLHCPLS
+163 EEDPHCPLS

-191 VYDGTTDPDDHVDN
+191 VYDGTTDPDDH
-205 VNAMLDYRN
+205 
-214 DITGHLK
+214 
-221 CRLFSTTLRKG
+221 
-232 AMAWY
+232 
-237 KSLAPESITSWRVM
+237 
-251 RSMFTRHFTASR
+251 
-263 RHPKTEATLEAI
+263 
-275 VQKKNETLRSYIER
+275 
-289 FNQEA
+289 EA

-371 SRRNGDRRREER
+371 SRRNGDKRREER

-500 PYQVALCVSRPEDFC
+500 PYQVALCVSRPEDFF

-606 ARFDVRRILVDEGSS
+606 ARFD
-621 VDIMYV
+621 
-627 HLFKTLK
+627 
-634 LDKTNLAPYVGSD
+634 
-647 LQGFNGATT
+647 
-656 RPWGYVELLVTFGE
+656 
-670 QETAREVK
+670 
-678 IQFLVVDCPSLY
+678 
-690 NCIFGR
+690 
-696 PTLAEL
+696 
-702 TAVPSTVHLKM
+702 M

-812 ERTVKIGKGL
+812 ERTVKI
-822 PEETREELVACL
+822 
-834 KENSDLFAWNA
+834 
-845 AEMPGLDPE
+845 
-854 IACHKLA
+854 
-861 VDRAAKPIAQRRRKQ
+861 
-876 SPEKAEAAERAVKDL
+876 
-891 LEANF
+891 
-896 ISEAQYTTWL
+896 
-906 SNVVLV
+906 
-912 KKNNGKWR
+912 
-920 MCVDYTDLNRA
+920 
-931 CPKDAFPLP
+931 
-940 NIDSLVD
+940 
-947 NSAGFKLLSFMDAYS
+947 
-962 GYNQIPMSPADK
+962 
-974 KHTAFMTPTGN
+974 
-985 YYYNV
+985 
-990 MPFGLKNAGATYQ
+990 
-1003 RMMNKVFK
+1003 
-1011 DEIGDML
+1011 
-1018 EVYMDDMIV
+1018 
-1027 KSHEEITHARHL
+1027 
-1039 TKVFEQARQC
+1039 
-1049 KMRFNPEKCTFGVRA
+1049 
-1064 GKFLG
+1064 
-1069 FYLTERGIEA
+1069 
-1079 NPDKCRAFSEFP
+1079 
-1091 TPKTKKSIQ
+1091 
-1100 SLNGVLASLSR
+1100 
-1111 FIAKSAQHALPF
+1111 
-1123 FRLLRKEATFD
+1123 
-1134 WTDECEQALLHL
+1134 
-1146 KKVLSQPPVLSRP
+1146 
-1159 SEKETLYLYLSVATE
+1159 
-1174 AVSAVLI
+1174 
-1181 RETDEGQKPIYFTS
+1181 
-1195 KALQGPE
+1195 
-1202 LRYQQIEKVAL
+1202 
-1213 ALINAARRLRYY
+1213 
-1225 FLAHT
+1225 
-1230 IKVRT
+1230 
-1235 DQPIKQ
+1235 
-1241 LLGRPDMAGR
+1241 
-1251 MLKWSLEL
+1251 
-1259 SEFDI
+1259 
-1264 QYESRKALKAQALA
+1264 
-1278 DFVAEMTHCPT
+1278 
-1289 PAESAHKWTI
+1289 
-1299 FVDGA
+1299 
-1304 SSTSGSG
+1304 
-1311 AGIILENEEGILI
+1311 
-1324 EVSLALAFPTSN
+1324 
-1336 NQAEYEAFLA
+1336 
-1346 GLRLAEDLGAKEV
+1346 
-1359 KISTDS
+1359 
-1365 QLVASQVRGE
+1365 
-1375 YQTKNDNL
+1375 
-1383 LGYLSLVKEKLDRFE
+1383 
-1398 KWEVQHIPREHN
+1398 
-1410 TRADVLSKLASTR
+1410 
-1423 KKGGNKSVI
+1423 
-1432 QEILPRPSIDKLPP
+1432 
-1446 PLEVNAIGDAHCWM
+1446 
-1460 TPIYNYLTRDE
+1460 
-1471 LPADPK
+1471 
-1477 EATTVKRRACSYV
+1477 
-1490 LLEGKL
+1490 
-1496 YRRGFSIPLL
+1496 
-1506 KCVEEEKVPDILG
+1506 
-1519 EIHRGINA
+1519 
-1527 QHLGG
+1527 
-1532 RSLARKALRAGYYWP
+1532 
-1547 TMQNDSKEHVKRC
+1547 
-1560 DKCQRHADMH
+1560 
-1570 LAPPNDLKSLSSP
+1570 
-1583 WPFAWWGMDILGPF
+1583 
-1597 VTGSYQNKYLI
+1597 
-1608 VGVDYFTKW
+1608 
-1617 IEAEALAKI
+1617 
-1626 TAQNILRFFKRNI
+1626 
-1639 LARFGIPQALV
+1639 
-1650 TDNGTQ
+1650 
-1656 FTDGGFQDF
+1656 
-1665 IASLGTTQHFTSV
+1665 
-1678 EHPQTNGQA
+1678 
-1687 EAANRVILRGL
+1687 
-1698 KRRLGEA
+1698 
-1705 KRAWVEELHSVL
+1705 
-1717 WAYRTTPHSTTGET
+1717 
-1731 PFRLTY
+1731 
-1737 GTEAVI
+1737 VI

-1832 RVRDKTSNGA
+1832 RVRGKTSNGA

-1854 RPWNAEKLR
+1854 RPWNAKKLR

>member
-10 SRPLVNYN
+10 SRPLVDHN

-23 PSHEADVR
+23 PSHETDAR

-40 EPQNNGDVSHAHNL
+40 EPQNNGDASHAHNL
-54 GAETFRPIPV
+54 GAETFHPIPV

-102 ARPQPVS
+102 ARPKPVS

-114 PEPTKKRGRRS
+114 SEPTKKRGRRS
-125 PEPHASR
+125 PEPHVSR
-132 ARAHRDGGR
+132 ARARRDGGR
-141 ARTSPRRGHSPDNN
+141 AGTSPRRGHSPDSN

-191 VYDGTTDPDDHVDN
+191 V
-205 VNAMLDYRN
+205 
-214 DITGHLK
+214 
-221 CRLFSTTLRKG
+221 
-232 AMAWY
+232 
-237 KSLAPESITSWRVM
+237 
-251 RSMFTRHFTASR
+251 
-263 RHPKTEATLEAI
+263 
-275 VQKKNETLRSYIER
+275 
-289 FNQEA
+289 
-294 VEVDTTEHMKKYLLE
+294 
-309 RGLLPGSELSRAV
+309 ELSRAV

-371 SRRNGDRRREER
+371 SRRNGDKRREER

-491 RENTPPDNS
+491 REDTPPDNS
-500 PYQVALCVSRPEDFC
+500 PYQVALCVSRPEDFF

-527 LSPWEDFPT
+527 LSPWENFPT

-587 ELPGGSPNSAIPL
+587 ELPGGSPNSGIPL

-606 ARFDVRRILVDEGSS
+606 AQFDVRRILVDQGSS
-621 VDIMYV
+621 VDIIYV

-746 STKSNCNNKK
+746 STKSNCDNKK

-812 ERTVKIGKGL
+812 ERTVKI
-822 PEETREELVACL
+822 
-834 KENSDLFAWNA
+834 
-845 AEMPGLDPE
+845 
-854 IACHKLA
+854 
-861 VDRAAKPIAQRRRKQ
+861 
-876 SPEKAEAAERAVKDL
+876 
-891 LEANF
+891 
-896 ISEAQYTTWL
+896 
-906 SNVVLV
+906 
-912 KKNNGKWR
+912 
-920 MCVDYTDLNRA
+920 
-931 CPKDAFPLP
+931 
-940 NIDSLVD
+940 
-947 NSAGFKLLSFMDAYS
+947 
-962 GYNQIPMSPADK
+962 
-974 KHTAFMTPTGN
+974 
-985 YYYNV
+985 
-990 MPFGLKNAGATYQ
+990 
-1003 RMMNKVFK
+1003 
-1011 DEIGDML
+1011 
-1018 EVYMDDMIV
+1018 
-1027 KSHEEITHARHL
+1027 
-1039 TKVFEQARQC
+1039 
-1049 KMRFNPEKCTFGVRA
+1049 
-1064 GKFLG
+1064 
-1069 FYLTERGIEA
+1069 
-1079 NPDKCRAFSEFP
+1079 
-1091 TPKTKKSIQ
+1091 
-1100 SLNGVLASLSR
+1100 
-1111 FIAKSAQHALPF
+1111 
-1123 FRLLRKEATFD
+1123 
-1134 WTDECEQALLHL
+1134 
-1146 KKVLSQPPVLSRP
+1146 
-1159 SEKETLYLYLSVATE
+1159 
-1174 AVSAVLI
+1174 
-1181 RETDEGQKPIYFTS
+1181 
-1195 KALQGPE
+1195 
-1202 LRYQQIEKVAL
+1202 
-1213 ALINAARRLRYY
+1213 
-1225 FLAHT
+1225 
-1230 IKVRT
+1230 
-1235 DQPIKQ
+1235 
-1241 LLGRPDMAGR
+1241 
-1251 MLKWSLEL
+1251 
-1259 SEFDI
+1259 
-1264 QYESRKALKAQALA
+1264 
-1278 DFVAEMTHCPT
+1278 
-1289 PAESAHKWTI
+1289 
-1299 FVDGA
+1299 
-1304 SSTSGSG
+1304 
-1311 AGIILENEEGILI
+1311 
-1324 EVSLALAFPTSN
+1324 
-1336 NQAEYEAFLA
+1336 
-1346 GLRLAEDLGAKEV
+1346 
-1359 KISTDS
+1359 
-1365 QLVASQVRGE
+1365 
-1375 YQTKNDNL
+1375 
-1383 LGYLSLVKEKLDRFE
+1383 
-1398 KWEVQHIPREHN
+1398 
-1410 TRADVLSKLASTR
+1410 
-1423 KKGGNKSVI
+1423 
-1432 QEILPRPSIDKLPP
+1432 
-1446 PLEVNAIGDAHCWM
+1446 
-1460 TPIYNYLTRDE
+1460 
-1471 LPADPK
+1471 
-1477 EATTVKRRACSYV
+1477 
-1490 LLEGKL
+1490 
-1496 YRRGFSIPLL
+1496 
-1506 KCVEEEKVPDILG
+1506 
-1519 EIHRGINA
+1519 
-1527 QHLGG
+1527 
-1532 RSLARKALRAGYYWP
+1532 
-1547 TMQNDSKEHVKRC
+1547 
-1560 DKCQRHADMH
+1560 
-1570 LAPPNDLKSLSSP
+1570 
-1583 WPFAWWGMDILGPF
+1583 
-1597 VTGSYQNKYLI
+1597 
-1608 VGVDYFTKW
+1608 
-1617 IEAEALAKI
+1617 
-1626 TAQNILRFFKRNI
+1626 
-1639 LARFGIPQALV
+1639 
-1650 TDNGTQ
+1650 
-1656 FTDGGFQDF
+1656 
-1665 IASLGTTQHFTSV
+1665 
-1678 EHPQTNGQA
+1678 
-1687 EAANRVILRGL
+1687 
-1698 KRRLGEA
+1698 
-1705 KRAWVEELHSVL
+1705 
-1717 WAYRTTPHSTTGET
+1717 
-1731 PFRLTY
+1731 
-1737 GTEAVI
+1737 VI

-1761 MNDETLRAE
+1761 MNDETLRTE

>member
-40 EPQNNGDVSHAHNL
+40 EPQNNGDVPHAHNL
-54 GAETFRPIPV
+54 GAETFHPIPV

-191 VYDGTTDPDDHVDN
+191 VYDGTTDPDDH
-205 VNAMLDYRN
+205 
-214 DITGHLK
+214 
-221 CRLFSTTLRKG
+221 
-232 AMAWY
+232 
-237 KSLAPESITSWRVM
+237 
-251 RSMFTRHFTASR
+251 
-263 RHPKTEATLEAI
+263 
-275 VQKKNETLRSYIER
+275 
-289 FNQEA
+289 EA

-500 PYQVALCVSRPEDFC
+500 PYQVALCVSRPEDFFP
-515 LPEPLPEGKITA
+515 PEPLPEGKITA

-606 ARFDVRRILVDEGSS
+606 ARFD
-621 VDIMYV
+621 
-627 HLFKTLK
+627 
-634 LDKTNLAPYVGSD
+634 
-647 LQGFNGATT
+647 
-656 RPWGYVELLVTFGE
+656 
-670 QETAREVK
+670 
-678 IQFLVVDCPSLY
+678 
-690 NCIFGR
+690 
-696 PTLAEL
+696 
-702 TAVPSTVHLKM
+702 M

-780 EEGRFPK
+780 GEGRFPK

-845 AEMPGLDPE
+845 AEMRGLDPE

-896 ISEAQYTTWL
+896 ISEA
-906 SNVVLV
+906 
-912 KKNNGKWR
+912 
-920 MCVDYTDLNRA
+920 
-931 CPKDAFPLP
+931 
-940 NIDSLVD
+940 
-947 NSAGFKLLSFMDAYS
+947 
-962 GYNQIPMSPADK
+962 
-974 KHTAFMTPTGN
+974 H
-985 YYYNV
+985 
-990 MPFGLKNAGATYQ
+990 
-1003 RMMNKVFK
+1003 
-1011 DEIGDML
+1011 
-1018 EVYMDDMIV
+1018 
-1027 KSHEEITHARHL
+1027 
-1039 TKVFEQARQC
+1039 
-1049 KMRFNPEKCTFGVRA
+1049 
-1064 GKFLG
+1064 
-1069 FYLTERGIEA
+1069 
-1079 NPDKCRAFSEFP
+1079 
-1091 TPKTKKSIQ
+1091 
-1100 SLNGVLASLSR
+1100 
-1111 FIAKSAQHALPF
+1111 
-1123 FRLLRKEATFD
+1123 
-1134 WTDECEQALLHL
+1134 
-1146 KKVLSQPPVLSRP
+1146 
-1159 SEKETLYLYLSVATE
+1159 
-1174 AVSAVLI
+1174 
-1181 RETDEGQKPIYFTS
+1181 
-1195 KALQGPE
+1195 
-1202 LRYQQIEKVAL
+1202 
-1213 ALINAARRLRYY
+1213 
-1225 FLAHT
+1225 
-1230 IKVRT
+1230 
-1235 DQPIKQ
+1235 
-1241 LLGRPDMAGR
+1241 
-1251 MLKWSLEL
+1251 
-1259 SEFDI
+1259 
-1264 QYESRKALKAQALA
+1264 
-1278 DFVAEMTHCPT
+1278 
-1289 PAESAHKWTI
+1289 
-1299 FVDGA
+1299 
-1304 SSTSGSG
+1304 
-1311 AGIILENEEGILI
+1311 
-1324 EVSLALAFPTSN
+1324 
-1336 NQAEYEAFLA
+1336 
-1346 GLRLAEDLGAKEV
+1346 
-1359 KISTDS
+1359 
-1365 QLVASQVRGE
+1365 
-1375 YQTKNDNL
+1375 
-1383 LGYLSLVKEKLDRFE
+1383 
-1398 KWEVQHIPREHN
+1398 
-1410 TRADVLSKLASTR
+1410 
-1423 KKGGNKSVI
+1423 
-1432 QEILPRPSIDKLPP
+1432 IDKLPP

-1477 EATTVKRRACSYV
+1477 EAAIVKRRACSYV

-1506 KCVEEEKVPDILG
+1506 KCVEEEKVPDVLG

-1547 TMQNDSKEHVKRC
+1547 TMQNDSKEHVKR
-1560 DKCQRHADMH
+1560 
-1570 LAPPNDLKSLSSP
+1570 
-1583 WPFAWWGMDILGPF
+1583 F
-1597 VTGSYQNKYLI
+1597 
-1608 VGVDYFTKW
+1608 
-1617 IEAEALAKI
+1617 
-1626 TAQNILRFFKRNI
+1626 
-1639 LARFGIPQALV
+1639 
-1650 TDNGTQ
+1650 
-1656 FTDGGFQDF
+1656 
-1665 IASLGTTQHFTSV
+1665 
-1678 EHPQTNGQA
+1678 
-1687 EAANRVILRGL
+1687 
-1698 KRRLGEA
+1698 
-1705 KRAWVEELHSVL
+1705 
-1717 WAYRTTPHSTTGET
+1717 
-1731 PFRLTY
+1731 
-1737 GTEAVI
+1737 I

>member
-40 EPQNNGDVSHAHNL
+40 EPQNNGDASHAHNL
-54 GAETFRPIPV
+54 GAETFHPIPV

-114 PEPTKKRGRRS
+114 SEPTKKRGRRS
-125 PEPHASR
+125 PEPHANR

-172 RAIMEAPLPK
+172 QAIMEAPLPK

-191 VYDGTTDPDDHVDN
+191 VYDGTTDPDDH
-205 VNAMLDYRN
+205 
-214 DITGHLK
+214 
-221 CRLFSTTLRKG
+221 
-232 AMAWY
+232 
-237 KSLAPESITSWRVM
+237 
-251 RSMFTRHFTASR
+251 
-263 RHPKTEATLEAI
+263 
-275 VQKKNETLRSYIER
+275 
-289 FNQEA
+289 EA

-500 PYQVALCVSRPEDFC
+500 PYQVALCVSRPEDFFP
-515 LPEPLPEGKITA
+515 PEPLPEGKITA

-606 ARFDVRRILVDEGSS
+606 ARFD
-621 VDIMYV
+621 
-627 HLFKTLK
+627 
-634 LDKTNLAPYVGSD
+634 
-647 LQGFNGATT
+647 
-656 RPWGYVELLVTFGE
+656 
-670 QETAREVK
+670 
-678 IQFLVVDCPSLY
+678 
-690 NCIFGR
+690 
-696 PTLAEL
+696 
-702 TAVPSTVHLKM
+702 M

-770 LDCRIGLDET
+770 LDCRVGLDET

-812 ERTVKIGKGL
+812 ERTVKI
-822 PEETREELVACL
+822 
-834 KENSDLFAWNA
+834 
-845 AEMPGLDPE
+845 
-854 IACHKLA
+854 
-861 VDRAAKPIAQRRRKQ
+861 
-876 SPEKAEAAERAVKDL
+876 
-891 LEANF
+891 
-896 ISEAQYTTWL
+896 
-906 SNVVLV
+906 
-912 KKNNGKWR
+912 
-920 MCVDYTDLNRA
+920 
-931 CPKDAFPLP
+931 
-940 NIDSLVD
+940 
-947 NSAGFKLLSFMDAYS
+947 
-962 GYNQIPMSPADK
+962 
-974 KHTAFMTPTGN
+974 
-985 YYYNV
+985 
-990 MPFGLKNAGATYQ
+990 
-1003 RMMNKVFK
+1003 
-1011 DEIGDML
+1011 
-1018 EVYMDDMIV
+1018 
-1027 KSHEEITHARHL
+1027 
-1039 TKVFEQARQC
+1039 
-1049 KMRFNPEKCTFGVRA
+1049 
-1064 GKFLG
+1064 
-1069 FYLTERGIEA
+1069 
-1079 NPDKCRAFSEFP
+1079 
-1091 TPKTKKSIQ
+1091 
-1100 SLNGVLASLSR
+1100 
-1111 FIAKSAQHALPF
+1111 
-1123 FRLLRKEATFD
+1123 
-1134 WTDECEQALLHL
+1134 
-1146 KKVLSQPPVLSRP
+1146 
-1159 SEKETLYLYLSVATE
+1159 
-1174 AVSAVLI
+1174 
-1181 RETDEGQKPIYFTS
+1181 
-1195 KALQGPE
+1195 
-1202 LRYQQIEKVAL
+1202 
-1213 ALINAARRLRYY
+1213 
-1225 FLAHT
+1225 
-1230 IKVRT
+1230 
-1235 DQPIKQ
+1235 
-1241 LLGRPDMAGR
+1241 
-1251 MLKWSLEL
+1251 
-1259 SEFDI
+1259 
-1264 QYESRKALKAQALA
+1264 
-1278 DFVAEMTHCPT
+1278 
-1289 PAESAHKWTI
+1289 
-1299 FVDGA
+1299 
-1304 SSTSGSG
+1304 
-1311 AGIILENEEGILI
+1311 
-1324 EVSLALAFPTSN
+1324 
-1336 NQAEYEAFLA
+1336 
-1346 GLRLAEDLGAKEV
+1346 
-1359 KISTDS
+1359 
-1365 QLVASQVRGE
+1365 
-1375 YQTKNDNL
+1375 
-1383 LGYLSLVKEKLDRFE
+1383 
-1398 KWEVQHIPREHN
+1398 
-1410 TRADVLSKLASTR
+1410 
-1423 KKGGNKSVI
+1423 VI
-1432 QEILPRPSIDKLPP
+1432 QEILPRPSINKLPP

-1471 LPADPK
+1471 LPTDPK

-1608 VGVDYFTKW
+1608 VG
-1617 IEAEALAKI
+1617 
-1626 TAQNILRFFKRNI
+1626 
-1639 LARFGIPQALV
+1639 
-1650 TDNGTQ
+1650 
-1656 FTDGGFQDF
+1656 
-1665 IASLGTTQHFTSV
+1665 
-1678 EHPQTNGQA
+1678 
-1687 EAANRVILRGL
+1687 
-1698 KRRLGEA
+1698 
-1705 KRAWVEELHSVL
+1705 
-1717 WAYRTTPHSTTGET
+1717 
-1731 PFRLTY
+1731 
-1737 GTEAVI
+1737 
-1743 PVEIRTPTRRTEE
+1743 IRTPTRRTEE

-1770 LDLVEEIR
+1770 LDLVDEIR

>member
-23 PSHEADVR
+23 PSHETDAR

-40 EPQNNGDVSHAHNL
+40 EPQNNGDASHAHNL
-54 GAETFRPIPV
+54 GAETFHPILV

-114 PEPTKKRGRRS
+114 SEPTKKRGRRS
-125 PEPHASR
+125 PEPHVSR
-132 ARAHRDGGR
+132 ARARRDGGR
-141 ARTSPRRGHSPDNN
+141 AGTSPRRGHSPDNN

-163 EEDLHCPLS
+163 EEYLHCPLS

-191 VYDGTTDPDDHVDN
+191 V
-205 VNAMLDYRN
+205 
-214 DITGHLK
+214 
-221 CRLFSTTLRKG
+221 
-232 AMAWY
+232 
-237 KSLAPESITSWRVM
+237 
-251 RSMFTRHFTASR
+251 
-263 RHPKTEATLEAI
+263 KT
-275 VQKKNETLRSYIER
+275 
-289 FNQEA
+289 

-371 SRRNGDRRREER
+371 SRRNGDKRREER

-491 RENTPPDNS
+491 REDTPPDNS
-500 PYQVALCVSRPEDFC
+500 PYQVALCVSRPEDFF

-527 LSPWEDFPT
+527 LSPWENFPT

-553 VKRKFDELLLTA
+553 VK
-565 PEQKA
+565 P
-570 TLTKYRGKSNPI
+570 
-582 SFFLE
+582 
-587 ELPGGSPNSAIPL
+587 
-600 LIRAKM
+600 
-606 ARFDVRRILVDEGSS
+606 
-621 VDIMYV
+621 
-627 HLFKTLK
+627 
-634 LDKTNLAPYVGSD
+634 
-647 LQGFNGATT
+647 
-656 RPWGYVELLVTFGE
+656 
-670 QETAREVK
+670 
-678 IQFLVVDCPSLY
+678 
-690 NCIFGR
+690 
-696 PTLAEL
+696 
-702 TAVPSTVHLKM
+702 
-713 KYYTKLGRVVT
+713 
-724 IHGDI
+724 
-729 EAARR
+729 RR

-746 STKSNCNNKK
+746 STKSNCDNKK
-756 LKTEDPARGVNAID
+756 LKTEDPARGVHAID

-861 VDRAAKPIAQRRRKQ
+861 LDRAAKPIAQRRRKQ

-896 ISEAQYTTWL
+896 ISEA
-906 SNVVLV
+906 
-912 KKNNGKWR
+912 
-920 MCVDYTDLNRA
+920 
-931 CPKDAFPLP
+931 
-940 NIDSLVD
+940 
-947 NSAGFKLLSFMDAYS
+947 
-962 GYNQIPMSPADK
+962 
-974 KHTAFMTPTGN
+974 H
-985 YYYNV
+985 
-990 MPFGLKNAGATYQ
+990 
-1003 RMMNKVFK
+1003 
-1011 DEIGDML
+1011 
-1018 EVYMDDMIV
+1018 
-1027 KSHEEITHARHL
+1027 
-1039 TKVFEQARQC
+1039 
-1049 KMRFNPEKCTFGVRA
+1049 
-1064 GKFLG
+1064 
-1069 FYLTERGIEA
+1069 
-1079 NPDKCRAFSEFP
+1079 
-1091 TPKTKKSIQ
+1091 
-1100 SLNGVLASLSR
+1100 
-1111 FIAKSAQHALPF
+1111 
-1123 FRLLRKEATFD
+1123 
-1134 WTDECEQALLHL
+1134 
-1146 KKVLSQPPVLSRP
+1146 
-1159 SEKETLYLYLSVATE
+1159 
-1174 AVSAVLI
+1174 
-1181 RETDEGQKPIYFTS
+1181 
-1195 KALQGPE
+1195 
-1202 LRYQQIEKVAL
+1202 
-1213 ALINAARRLRYY
+1213 
-1225 FLAHT
+1225 
-1230 IKVRT
+1230 
-1235 DQPIKQ
+1235 
-1241 LLGRPDMAGR
+1241 
-1251 MLKWSLEL
+1251 
-1259 SEFDI
+1259 
-1264 QYESRKALKAQALA
+1264 
-1278 DFVAEMTHCPT
+1278 
-1289 PAESAHKWTI
+1289 
-1299 FVDGA
+1299 
-1304 SSTSGSG
+1304 
-1311 AGIILENEEGILI
+1311 
-1324 EVSLALAFPTSN
+1324 
-1336 NQAEYEAFLA
+1336 
-1346 GLRLAEDLGAKEV
+1346 
-1359 KISTDS
+1359 
-1365 QLVASQVRGE
+1365 
-1375 YQTKNDNL
+1375 
-1383 LGYLSLVKEKLDRFE
+1383 
-1398 KWEVQHIPREHN
+1398 
-1410 TRADVLSKLASTR
+1410 
-1423 KKGGNKSVI
+1423 
-1432 QEILPRPSIDKLPP
+1432 IDKLPP
-1446 PLEVNAIGDAHCWM
+1446 PLEVNAIGDARCWM

-1547 TMQNDSKEHVKRC
+1547 TMQNDSKEHVKR
-1560 DKCQRHADMH
+1560 
-1570 LAPPNDLKSLSSP
+1570 
-1583 WPFAWWGMDILGPF
+1583 F
-1597 VTGSYQNKYLI
+1597 
-1608 VGVDYFTKW
+1608 
-1617 IEAEALAKI
+1617 
-1626 TAQNILRFFKRNI
+1626 
-1639 LARFGIPQALV
+1639 
-1650 TDNGTQ
+1650 
-1656 FTDGGFQDF
+1656 
-1665 IASLGTTQHFTSV
+1665 
-1678 EHPQTNGQA
+1678 
-1687 EAANRVILRGL
+1687 
-1698 KRRLGEA
+1698 
-1705 KRAWVEELHSVL
+1705 
-1717 WAYRTTPHSTTGET
+1717 
-1731 PFRLTY
+1731 
-1737 GTEAVI
+1737 I
-1743 PVEIRTPTRRTEE
+1743 PVEIRAPTRRTEE

-1832 RVRDKTSNGA
+1832 RVRDKTGNGA
-1842 YYLENLQGEQLA
+1842 HYLENLQGEQLA

>member
-40 EPQNNGDVSHAHNL
+40 EPQNNGDVSHTHNL
-54 GAETFRPIPV
+54 GAETFHPIPV

-191 VYDGTTDPDDHVDN
+191 VYDGTTDPDDH
-205 VNAMLDYRN
+205 
-214 DITGHLK
+214 
-221 CRLFSTTLRKG
+221 
-232 AMAWY
+232 
-237 KSLAPESITSWRVM
+237 
-251 RSMFTRHFTASR
+251 
-263 RHPKTEATLEAI
+263 
-275 VQKKNETLRSYIER
+275 
-289 FNQEA
+289 EA

-411 AECINSEFKQGRVRF
+411 AECINSEFKQGRV
-426 PKPSAPKPHTDKSK
+426 S
-440 YCRFHRSHGHVTED
+440 
-454 CVHLKDAIEILIQEG
+454 
-469 HLKQYTRKNE
+469 TRGRTKL
-479 APRHDEPEKKRP
+479 PDTTSQRRRDPGKH
-491 RENTPPDNS
+491 TPPDNS
-500 PYQVALCVSRPEDFC
+500 PYQVALCVSRPEDFFP
-515 LPEPLPEGKITA
+515 PEPLPEGKITA

-600 LIRAKM
+600 LIRARM

-621 VDIMYV
+621 VDIIPAMLRRRSKRTGRSQ
-627 HLFKTLK
+627 HEEQLQQQKTQ
-634 LDKTNLAPYVGSD
+634 DRGSCPRS
-647 LQGFNGATT
+647 QRH
-656 RPWGYVELLVTFGE
+656 RPRLSHR
-670 QETAREVK
+670 A
-678 IQFLVVDCPSLY
+678 
-690 NCIFGR
+690 GR
-696 PTLAEL
+696 
-702 TAVPSTVHLKM
+702 
-713 KYYTKLGRVVT
+713 
-724 IHGDI
+724 D
-729 EAARR
+729 RR
-734 CYDAAVKGQAVV
+734 
-746 STKSNCNNKK
+746 
-756 LKTEDPARGVNAID
+756 
-770 LDCRIGLDET
+770 
-780 EEGRFPK
+780 GRFPK

-854 IACHKLA
+854 IA
-861 VDRAAKPIAQRRRKQ
+861 
-876 SPEKAEAAERAVKDL
+876 
-891 LEANF
+891 
-896 ISEAQYTTWL
+896 
-906 SNVVLV
+906 
-912 KKNNGKWR
+912 
-920 MCVDYTDLNRA
+920 
-931 CPKDAFPLP
+931 
-940 NIDSLVD
+940 
-947 NSAGFKLLSFMDAYS
+947 
-962 GYNQIPMSPADK
+962 
-974 KHTAFMTPTGN
+974 
-985 YYYNV
+985 
-990 MPFGLKNAGATYQ
+990 
-1003 RMMNKVFK
+1003 
-1011 DEIGDML
+1011 
-1018 EVYMDDMIV
+1018 
-1027 KSHEEITHARHL
+1027 
-1039 TKVFEQARQC
+1039 
-1049 KMRFNPEKCTFGVRA
+1049 
-1064 GKFLG
+1064 
-1069 FYLTERGIEA
+1069 
-1079 NPDKCRAFSEFP
+1079 
-1091 TPKTKKSIQ
+1091 
-1100 SLNGVLASLSR
+1100 
-1111 FIAKSAQHALPF
+1111 
-1123 FRLLRKEATFD
+1123 
-1134 WTDECEQALLHL
+1134 
-1146 KKVLSQPPVLSRP
+1146 
-1159 SEKETLYLYLSVATE
+1159 
-1174 AVSAVLI
+1174 
-1181 RETDEGQKPIYFTS
+1181 
-1195 KALQGPE
+1195 
-1202 LRYQQIEKVAL
+1202 
-1213 ALINAARRLRYY
+1213 
-1225 FLAHT
+1225 
-1230 IKVRT
+1230 
-1235 DQPIKQ
+1235 
-1241 LLGRPDMAGR
+1241 
-1251 MLKWSLEL
+1251 
-1259 SEFDI
+1259 
-1264 QYESRKALKAQALA
+1264 
-1278 DFVAEMTHCPT
+1278 
-1289 PAESAHKWTI
+1289 
-1299 FVDGA
+1299 
-1304 SSTSGSG
+1304 
-1311 AGIILENEEGILI
+1311 
-1324 EVSLALAFPTSN
+1324 
-1336 NQAEYEAFLA
+1336 
-1346 GLRLAEDLGAKEV
+1346 
-1359 KISTDS
+1359 
-1365 QLVASQVRGE
+1365 
-1375 YQTKNDNL
+1375 
-1383 LGYLSLVKEKLDRFE
+1383 
-1398 KWEVQHIPREHN
+1398 
-1410 TRADVLSKLASTR
+1410 
-1423 KKGGNKSVI
+1423 
-1432 QEILPRPSIDKLPP
+1432 IDKLPP

-1477 EATTVKRRACSYV
+1477 EAAIVKRRACSYV

-1547 TMQNDSKEHVKRC
+1547 TMQNDSKEHVKR
-1560 DKCQRHADMH
+1560 
-1570 LAPPNDLKSLSSP
+1570 
-1583 WPFAWWGMDILGPF
+1583 F
-1597 VTGSYQNKYLI
+1597 
-1608 VGVDYFTKW
+1608 
-1617 IEAEALAKI
+1617 
-1626 TAQNILRFFKRNI
+1626 
-1639 LARFGIPQALV
+1639 
-1650 TDNGTQ
+1650 
-1656 FTDGGFQDF
+1656 
-1665 IASLGTTQHFTSV
+1665 
-1678 EHPQTNGQA
+1678 
-1687 EAANRVILRGL
+1687 
-1698 KRRLGEA
+1698 
-1705 KRAWVEELHSVL
+1705 
-1717 WAYRTTPHSTTGET
+1717 
-1731 PFRLTY
+1731 
-1737 GTEAVI
+1737 I

-1778 SEAALR
+1778 FEAALR